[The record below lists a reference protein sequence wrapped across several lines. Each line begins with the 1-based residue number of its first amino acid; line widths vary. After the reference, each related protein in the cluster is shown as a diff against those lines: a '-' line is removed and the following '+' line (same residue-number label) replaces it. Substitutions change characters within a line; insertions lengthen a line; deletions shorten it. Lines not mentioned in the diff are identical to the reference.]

1 MRTKLLRKLKKLG
14 TMALAIA
21 LAVTMIANSGNIS
34 ALAFEET
41 GALVEE
47 GTPEEKDAPEGDAAP
62 GGEEILSSMLFLD
75 EEQEVIADENA
86 VVTFQYR
93 LEVNAATTSSTVE
106 LALGDGILA
115 NAPTVTSPVEN
126 KTHQF
131 TFAGWFYDATFQNPV
146 GAEDVL
152 TTTTDFQ
159 IYAKYDMV
167 TIAYF
172 YVLNPG
178 LTLPS
183 EAGQYHSN
191 QYTNGVKVY
200 GALPL
205 SYNPTVI
212 YNGAHIYN
220 PVNIAAGLDSTVFN
234 AGATLPDATQ
244 FKTIAG
250 RGVALPAGSVLTWYV
265 VKTSSGRYHVDGYV
279 SGQAFSVTFNY
290 YNDFLI
296 TDSNK
301 ISSTQTTLLGQSAL
315 PPSLEAVQRT
325 GYTFEGWDSDAWTSV
340 SGNTNVN
347 AVYKIKS
354 YPVSYVNDLNTSLV
368 SVSAEHGTIAGL
380 SKPATPSSEQPAIVD
395 GVKKNYTFKTW
406 AVVNEDL
413 TLSEVDVD
421 TYEITAPVTF
431 KAVYTSED
439 LAYAITY
446 DLVGGALEDGMTNP
460 ELVEVGAE
468 PITLHNPTKFGY
480 TFNGWL
486 QGEGSTPVNPFVI
499 QNLEGPLYLVA
510 DYSANVHQVT
520 YHFKNRSI
528 DKRKAV
534 AATTTAPIAFGST
547 VLFTAPD
554 MTTQGTFETLTREY
568 VFEGWF
574 YDEAFTMPVLE
585 EDLLNVDQN
594 IDVYAKYK
602 EQTIAYFYV
611 LNPGLSMPDEAGQYA
626 SNRYSNGVKLYGVLP
641 LTYNGGYVLNT
652 EDLAAGLDASVFT
665 EGTVFPTASQF
676 RTTQGRG
683 TNLPENAQITW
694 YVVKTAGGTYHID
707 GFVNNQEYPL
717 TINYVYEG
725 EEAEQAAAT
734 YTAMVGFEDAFAV
747 PSPAIEFYTPS
758 LSTVSGVM
766 TGDDT
771 NPLTGLTYTVVY
783 SRTTVPFTVNY
794 YSGSLTGIWLNAVTL
809 NVNLDVLSAPDAQA
823 QLAAMAGVNTYRP
836 GNMSSGLI
844 RQFDTENRVMGI
856 VYEPIE
862 VVKSYTVTFVDQFG
876 NTLKTETVTE
886 GNDATAPATLAIA
899 GFTFANWDKAFTDI
913 TADTVV
919 TALYTAIPAPGPAPA
934 PTPTPT
940 PAPAEEVVVIEE
952 EETPLVETPEEV
964 VEETPAPEEEVVE
977 IEEEETPLAVLEGDC
992 IIHWIILLITAM
1004 YAVYGV
1010 LRAVARNKK
1019 IRQLQGANDQVNA

>member
-1 MRTKLLRKLKKLG
+1 MKNHLYNSTGDVQKKNKGEMRMKRDFLKKLKRFG
-14 TMALAIA
+14 TMALAVALVTTLIGSNNMYVTAAEEVLGLEQESEVTILVPDEDAQTPEGEDSQTPEGEDAQTPEGVGVVENQIQEPQVIA
-21 LAVTMIANSGNIS
+21 EAPAAPVMMMSRGISFRDIKLHMTVTDNHGAPLQGATVTFTYYDDRGWLSDEYESKSGTTDANGFVTVLIGTRFDKVTNYTVSLANYGTVSVNVSDSIGTGLMHTNERSYSAQLTANVSNPVSFVYSNDFEDGHEITQTHSVLYNEAVAAPADADVQRVGYSFTGWNPSDADLAHVKAPLTLTAQYVINTYDVTFVDAKDNKLAEIAAVEHGTAIS
-34 ALAFEET
+34 ALGVA
-41 GALVEE
+41 
-47 GTPEEKDAPEGDAAP
+47 APENITETVAG
-62 GGEEILSSMLFLD
+62 
-75 EEQEVIADENA
+75 VNKTY
-86 VVTFQYR
+86 TF
-93 LEVNAATTSSTVE
+93 STW
-106 LALGDGILA
+106 GIL
-115 NAPTVTSPVEN
+115 NADNSVT
-126 KTHQF
+126 
-131 TFAGWFYDATFQNPV
+131 PV
-146 GAEDVL
+146 GSDYE
-152 TTTTDFQ
+152 
-159 IYAKYDMV
+159 
-167 TIAYF
+167 
-172 YVLNPG
+172 
-178 LTLPS
+178 
-183 EAGQYHSN
+183 
-191 QYTNGVKVY
+191 
-200 GALPL
+200 
-205 SYNPTVI
+205 
-212 YNGAHIYN
+212 
-220 PVNIAAGLDSTVFN
+220 
-234 AGATLPDATQ
+234 
-244 FKTIAG
+244 
-250 RGVALPAGSVLTWYV
+250 V
-265 VKTSSGRYHVDGYV
+265 VG
-279 SGQAFSVTFNY
+279 
-290 YNDFLI
+290 
-296 TDSNK
+296 
-301 ISSTQTTLLGQSAL
+301 
-315 PPSLEAVQRT
+315 E
-325 GYTFEGWDSDAWTSV
+325 
-340 SGNTNVN
+340 
-347 AVYKIKS
+347 
-354 YPVSYVNDLNTSLV
+354 
-368 SVSAEHGTIAGL
+368 
-380 SKPATPSSEQPAIVD
+380 
-395 GVKKNYTFKTW
+395 
-406 AVVNEDL
+406 
-413 TLSEVDVD
+413 
-421 TYEITAPVTF
+421 VTF
-431 KAVYTSED
+431 KAVYTDEVNFYVVTLIKD
-439 LAYAITY
+439 VDNVEL
-446 DLVGGALEDGMTNP
+446 LEVSP
-460 ELVEVGAE
+460 ETVNLTIA
-468 PITLHNPTKFGY
+468 NPTKYGHNFIGWLVGESTTPVKDYLISNLEAPLTLTAVYEKAEYPVTYNYKKVSTDGRKAEATATTANVQFEAGILSKAPASEGLGFETKTHKY
-480 TFNGWL
+480 TFAGWY
-486 QGEGSTPVNPFVI
+486 T
-499 QNLEGPLYLVA
+499 
-510 DYSANVHQVT
+510 D
-520 YHFKNRSI
+520 
-528 DKRKAV
+528 
-534 AATTTAPIAFGST
+534 ATVQTE
-547 VLFTAPD
+547 
-554 MTTQGTFETLTREY
+554 ETLVT
-568 VFEGWF
+568 
-574 YDEAFTMPVLE
+574 E
-585 EDLLNVDQN
+585 EDLLNSAAPMQ
-594 IDVYAKYK
+594 VYAKY
-602 EQTIAYFYV
+602 EMVTIAYFYV

-641 LTYNGGYVLNT
+641 LTYKGGYVFNT

-694 YVVKTAGGTYHID
+694 YVVKTAGGTYHVD

-934 PTPTPT
+934 PTPAPT

-952 EETPLVETPEEV
+952 EETPLAETPEEV
-964 VEETPAPEEEVVE
+964 EEETPAPEEEVVE